1 MRKKP
6 YIFKKSDAV
15 RLSDPIACF
24 HAEEDERI
32 LGDMMEEV
40 SVIKKEKRSD
50 RSGESGAATKHR
62 YDNKKFTH

>member
-15 RLSDPIACF
+15 RLADPIACF

-32 LGDMMEEV
+32 LGDLMEEARV
-40 SVIKKEKRSD
+40 D
-50 RSGESGAATKHR
+50 RKNLQDRTGESGVATKWKH
-62 YDNKKFTH
+62 DIKKLPY

>member
-15 RLSDPIACF
+15 RLADPIACF

-32 LGDMMEEV
+32 LGDLMEEMR
-40 SVIKKEKRSD
+40 VIEKEGLYD
-50 RSGESGAATKHR
+50 RAGESGVATKHKHR
-62 YDNKKFTH
+62 L